1 MQRTISPAD
10 EIQRRRFSE
19 SECDGGLQRA
29 STTAAKTPRLRPVG
43 RKAARPK
50 APELGVHVD
59 AGGPYTGRDYRCV
72 VRSSGRRVRALSADP
87 PRVLAELDVNVLRSN
102 PWKRQRATDWTQL
115 AGFGL
120 FNSWILAQN

>member
-59 AGGPYTGRDYRCV
+59 AGGPYTDVGTIAV
-72 VRSSGRRVRALSADP
+72 LSDP
-87 PRVLAELDVNVLRSN
+87 PGAVFALFQPILRE
-102 PWKRQRATDWTQL
+102 
-115 AGFGL
+115 
-120 FNSWILAQN
+120 SWQN